1 MRYEPSTINYK
12 LFRQAKKFIPGG
24 VNSPVR
30 SFKAVGGY
38 PVFVNRGKGSKIY
51 GECGQEFID
60 CCLCWGALIL
70 GHAYPDVIKNLEQA
84 VRKGTSFGTVTK
96 LETEL
101 AKLIVQAV
109 SSIEQVRLTNSGTE
123 AVMSAIRLARG
134 YTKRNKIIK
143 FEGSYHGHADCLLVQ
158 VGSGMATFPR
168 ATSLGVPKDFTKHT
182 IVLPF
187 NDIKKVEE
195 AVRKYQKDLAAI
207 IVEPIMANCGVIL
220 PRADFLL
227 GLRKIASKYN
237 IVLIFDEVITGF
249 RISYGGAQEYFRV
262 KPDLTC
268 LGKIIGGGLPVGAF
282 GGKKEIMQLLAP
294 EGGVY
299 QAGTLSGNP
308 IAVTAGIITL
318 RALKEKKS
326 YECLETKTKKLCT
339 GIRLTAKKYG
349 INLKVNH
356 IASLFS
362 IFFIDKEV
370 INYQAAKA
378 QNTDLF
384 KRFFHSLLKKG
395 VYLSPSGFEAN
406 FLSTAHTEGDIEKIL
421 RIVNRTL
428 KNIVPACRQAGLVYS
443 LDYRPNKEILCR
455 FLSMEK
461 KKKSKMI

>member
-1 MRYEPSTINYK
+1 MNNKPSTINYK
-12 LFRQAKKFIPGG
+12 LFRQAKKFISGG

-84 VRKGTSFGTVTK
+84 LRRGTSFGTVTK

-101 AKLIVQAV
+101 ARLIVQAV
-109 SSIEQVRLTNSGTE
+109 PSIEQVRLTNSGTE
-123 AVMSAIRLARG
+123 AVMSAIRLARA
-134 YTKRNKIIK
+134 YTGKDKIIK
-143 FEGSYHGHADCLLVQ
+143 FEGSYHGHADYLLVKG
-158 VGSGMATFPR
+158 GSGQATLR
-168 ATSLGVPKDFTKHT
+168 STSNVQRSTSLGVPKDFTKHT

-187 NDIKKVEE
+187 NDINKLETTVK
-195 AVRKYQKDLAAI
+195 KYQKDLAAI
-207 IVEPIMANCGVIL
+207 IVEPVMANCGVIRPL
-220 PRADFLL
+220 PGFLQR
-227 GLRKIASKYN
+227 LRRIAGTYN
-237 IVLIFDEVITGF
+237 LILIFDEVITGF

-294 EGGVY
+294 QGSVY

-308 IAVTAGIITL
+308 IAVTTGIATL

-349 INLKVNH
+349 INLRVNH
-356 IASLFS
+356 IASVFS

-370 INYQAAKA
+370 INYQTAKV

-406 FLSTAHTEGDIEKIL
+406 FLSTAHTEEDIEKIL

-443 LDYRPNKEILCR
+443 GTVAKYNSP
-455 FLSMEK
+455 
-461 KKKSKMI
+461 